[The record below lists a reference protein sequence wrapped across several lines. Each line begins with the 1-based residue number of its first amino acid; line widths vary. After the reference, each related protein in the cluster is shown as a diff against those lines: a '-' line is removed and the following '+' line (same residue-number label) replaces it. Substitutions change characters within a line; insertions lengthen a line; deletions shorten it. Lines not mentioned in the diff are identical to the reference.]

1 MTDSIYRGDVAGAM
15 PQLKDLTH
23 TNAAERVREDMAS
36 AITALD
42 FLATSIGQLAALHE
56 ADEEEA
62 ILTEGRVFACK
73 RQMIAAVT
81 GLLEAGNDNA

>member
-1 MTDSIYRGDVAGAM
+1 MIEEF
-15 PQLKDLTH
+15 TH

-62 ILTEGRVFACK
+62 IITEGRVIAVK

-81 GLLEAGNDNA
+81 GLLEAE

>member
-1 MTDSIYRGDVAGAM
+1 MNEFS
-15 PQLKDLTH
+15 H

-42 FLATSIGQLAALHE
+42 FLTTSIGQLAALHE
-56 ADEEEA
+56 TDEEEA
-62 ILTEGRVFACK
+62 IITEGRVIAVK

>member
-1 MTDSIYRGDVAGAM
+1 MNEFS
-15 PQLKDLTH
+15 H

-56 ADEEEA
+56 SDEEEA
-62 ILTEGRVFACK
+62 ILTEGRVIAAK
-73 RQMIAAVT
+73 REMMKAVT
-81 GLLEAGNDNA
+81 GLLEAE

>member
-1 MTDSIYRGDVAGAM
+1 MIEEF
-15 PQLKDLTH
+15 TH
-23 TNAAERVREDMAS
+23 TNAQERVREDMAS

-56 ADEEEA
+56 IDEEEA
-62 ILTEGRVFACK
+62 IITEGRVIAVK

-81 GLLEAGNDNA
+81 GLLEAE

>member
-1 MTDSIYRGDVAGAM
+1 MTNEFS
-15 PQLKDLTH
+15 H

-56 ADEEEA
+56 TDEEEA
-62 ILTEGRVFACK
+62 IITEGRVIACK
-73 RQMIAAVT
+73 RQMVAAVT
-81 GLLEAGNDNA
+81 GLLEAE

>member
-1 MTDSIYRGDVAGAM
+1 MTEFS
-15 PQLKDLTH
+15 H

-62 ILTEGRVFACK
+62 NITEGRVIAAK
-73 RQMIAAVT
+73 GQMIEAVT

>member
-1 MTDSIYRGDVAGAM
+1 MTEFS
-15 PQLKDLTH
+15 H

-42 FLATSIGQLAALHE
+42 FLATSIGQLAAQHE

-62 ILTEGRVFACK
+62 IVTEGCVIAAK
-73 RQMIAAVT
+73 REMVKAVT

>member
-1 MTDSIYRGDVAGAM
+1 MINEFS
-15 PQLKDLTH
+15 H

-62 ILTEGRVFACK
+62 IITEGRVIAVK

>member
-1 MTDSIYRGDVAGAM
+1 MTEFSH
-15 PQLKDLTH
+15 TH
-23 TNAAERVREDMAS
+23 AAERVREDMAS

-42 FLATSIGQLAALHE
+42 FLATSIGRLAALHE

-62 ILTEGRVFACK
+62 IITEARVIAVK

-81 GLLEAGNDNA
+81 GLLEAE

>member
-1 MTDSIYRGDVAGAM
+1 MTDSIYQGDVADVM

-23 TNAAERVREDMAS
+23 SNAQERVREDMAN

-62 ILTEGRVFACK
+62 ILAEGRVIAAK
-73 RQMIAAVT
+73 REMVKAVT
-81 GLLEAGNDNA
+81 GLLEAE

>member
-1 MTDSIYRGDVAGAM
+1 MIEEFTY
-15 PQLKDLTH
+15 
-23 TNAAERVREDMAS
+23 TNAQERVREDMTS

-56 ADEEEA
+56 TDEEEA
-62 ILTEGRVFACK
+62 IITEARVIAVK

>member
-1 MTDSIYRGDVAGAM
+1 MTNEFS
-15 PQLKDLTH
+15 H

-62 ILTEGRVFACK
+62 IITEGRVIAVK
-73 RQMIAAVT
+73 RQMIEAVT
-81 GLLEAGNDNA
+81 GLLEAEE

>member
-1 MTDSIYRGDVAGAM
+1 MIEEF
-15 PQLKDLTH
+15 TH
-23 TNAAERVREDMAS
+23 TNAQERVREDMAS
-36 AITALD
+36 AIPARD

-62 ILTEGRVFACK
+62 ILTEGRVIAVK

>member
-1 MTDSIYRGDVAGAM
+1 MIEEF
-15 PQLKDLTH
+15 TH
-23 TNAAERVREDMAS
+23 TNAQERVREDIAS

-62 ILTEGRVFACK
+62 IITEGRVIAAK
-73 RQMIAAVT
+73 REMVKAVT

>member
-1 MTDSIYRGDVAGAM
+1 MTEFS
-15 PQLKDLTH
+15 H

-62 ILTEGRVFACK
+62 ILTEGRVIAAK
-73 RQMIAAVT
+73 REMVKAVT
-81 GLLEAGNDNA
+81 GLLEAE

>member
-1 MTDSIYRGDVAGAM
+1 MTNEFS
-15 PQLKDLTH
+15 H

-42 FLATSIGQLAALHE
+42 FLATSIGQLAVLHE
-56 ADEEEA
+56 SDEEEA
-62 ILTEGRVFACK
+62 ILTEGRVIAVK

>member
-1 MTDSIYRGDVAGAM
+1 MTNEFS
-15 PQLKDLTH
+15 H

-56 ADEEEA
+56 ANEEEA
-62 ILTEGRVFACK
+62 IIAEGCVITAK
-73 RQMIAAVT
+73 REVVRAVT
-81 GLLEAGNDNA
+81 GLLEGQE

>member
-1 MTDSIYRGDVAGAM
+1 MIEEF
-15 PQLKDLTH
+15 TH
-23 TNAAERVREDMAS
+23 TNAAERVRDDMAS

-62 ILTEGRVFACK
+62 IITEGRVIAAK
-73 RQMIAAVT
+73 REMVKAVT
-81 GLLEAGNDNA
+81 GLLEAE

>member
-1 MTDSIYRGDVAGAM
+1 MTNEFS
-15 PQLKDLTH
+15 H

-42 FLATSIGQLAALHE
+42 FLATSIGQLAAQHE
-56 ADEEEA
+56 SDEEEA
-62 ILTEGRVFACK
+62 IITEGRVIAVK

>member
-1 MTDSIYRGDVAGAM
+1 MTNEFS
-15 PQLKDLTH
+15 H

-42 FLATSIGQLAALHE
+42 FLATSIGQLAVLHE

-62 ILTEGRVFACK
+62 IITEGRVIACK
-73 RQMIAAVT
+73 RQMIEAVT

>member
-1 MTDSIYRGDVAGAM
+1 MTEFS
-15 PQLKDLTH
+15 H
-23 TNAAERVREDMAS
+23 TNAAERVREDMAN

-56 ADEEEA
+56 SDEEEA
-62 ILTEGRVFACK
+62 IITEGRVIAVK

>member
-1 MTDSIYRGDVAGAM
+1 MDTIDFTY
-15 PQLKDLTH
+15 

-42 FLATSIGQLAALHE
+42 FLATSIGRLAALHE

-62 ILTEGRVFACK
+62 IITEGRVIACK
-73 RQMIAAVT
+73 RQMIEAVT
-81 GLLEAGNDNA
+81 GLLEAGDDNA

>member
-1 MTDSIYRGDVAGAM
+1 MIEEF
-15 PQLKDLTH
+15 TH
-23 TNAAERVREDMAS
+23 TNAQERVREDMAS

-42 FLATSIGQLAALHE
+42 FLATSIGQLATLHE

-62 ILTEGRVFACK
+62 IITEGRVIAVK

-81 GLLEAGNDNA
+81 GLLEAE